1 MCTTDNVF
9 ISNTTRY
16 FIGHLIFCPLPFFIN
31 FSSLAQFTRR
41 ATKRREIRGV
51 NLLTPLMGVENQ
63 GERKSP
69 NLIRRDVV
77 FRSFIGE
84 IAWSEEATFQ
94 YFHAIYVHARIAY
107 AKPDKK
113 TKLLL
118 YFRNCSMSLCNLDT
132 RIYEIVFS
140 FSFFFPPSIP

>member
-84 IAWSEEATFQ
+84 IAWSEEFQ
-94 YFHAIYVHARIAY
+94 RFNISMRYTCMHASPTRNRI
-107 AKPDKK
+107 KK
-113 TKLLL
+113 
-118 YFRNCSMSLCNLDT
+118 RNCFCT
-132 RIYEIVFS
+132 FVIVPCLS
-140 FSFFFPPSIP
+140 VI